1 MAKSRD
7 VEIVLAG
14 CRAHVRAFFQ
24 RCDFY
29 ETIPMDR
36 WFVNTQSA
44 VDYANTVAQRE
55 RSPNDEKKQL
65 DDEKKRGL
73 GADNN
78 GSDGGNAGNADVEE
92 GAPTAG
98 DDRKE
103 PASGAKGKTRSVLTT
118 QSSTITLSKVN
129 ELVINL

>member
-1 MAKSRD
+1 
-7 VEIVLAG
+7 
-14 CRAHVRAFFQ
+14 
-24 RCDFY
+24 
-29 ETIPMDR
+29 MDR

-65 DDEKKRGL
+65 FDEKKRGL

-78 GSDGGNAGNADVEE
+78 GSDEGNAGNADVEE

-103 PASGAKGKTRSVLTT
+103 PASGAKGKTRSALTT